1 MAEFQMGRWLEDFTA
16 GEVIRHRPGR
26 TILESDNTLFSL
38 LTNNPHPLHTD
49 HHYASKTGFGRPLV
63 NSCLTFA
70 VVTGMSVA
78 GTSLRAVANLG
89 WDRVR
94 VPHPVFAGDTLYAE
108 STVLEVRPSRSQPDC
123 GVVTIE
129 THAFN
134 QRGELVMEFCRT
146 FLVAK
151 RGSGAIPDFDEVP
164 LDGE

>member
-1 MAEFQMGRWLEDFTA
+1 MPAFQMGRWCEDFTA

-26 TILESDNTLFSL
+26 TILESDNTLFAL
-38 LTNNPHPLHTD
+38 LTNNPHPLHTE

-63 NSCLTFA
+63 HSCLTLA

-89 WDRVR
+89 WDQGRM
-94 VPHPVFAGDTLYAE
+94 PHPVFAGDTLYAE
-108 STVLEVRPSRSQPDC
+108 STMLAARPSRSQPDC

-129 THAFN
+129 TRAFN
-134 QRGELVMEFCRT
+134 QRGELVMEFHRT
-146 FLVAK
+146 FLAAK
-151 RGSGAIPDFDEVP
+151 RGSGVIPDFDEVP